1 MWLFKAKKRY
11 GLRVLNYMAASN
23 HIIWSF
29 LLPALD
35 GSPSARAGQWGTGDH
50 PKVDATDCRPD
61 SSGVQPKEKE
71 EGSFLGRSLSCDC
84 SGNEPSSY
92 QLFDIH

>member
-35 GSPSARAGQWGTGDH
+35 GSPSARAGQWVTGDH
-50 PKVDATDCRPD
+50 PKLDA
-61 SSGVQPKEKE
+61 
-71 EGSFLGRSLSCDC
+71 LIAGRTAQEFNQRKKRK
-84 SGNEPSSY
+84 GA
-92 QLFDIH
+92 F